1 MVIPA
6 NSEGDQ
12 DGNNGTDALNQV
24 GGLYLTPFDLSSC
37 NGGRGFE
44 LHLRRPHMRRGKWL
58 CGGERQIQDRREHQ
72 NEYHA
77 DHDYNLSEK
86 NKGQQDPIVSYRL

>member
-24 GGLYLTPFDLSSC
+24 GGLHRTPF
-37 NGGRGFE
+37 GRPRALAPCHFFMVIHVGI
-44 LHLRRPHMRRGKWL
+44 RRLKAYAIICQTFRINVG
-58 CGGERQIQDRREHQ
+58 
-72 NEYHA
+72 A
-77 DHDYNLSEK
+77 
-86 NKGQQDPIVSYRL
+86 